1 MKSNAKKGYLIKL
14 QTLISFLQREH
25 YLEAAALV
33 WKREI
38 GDFLENS
45 LNQQNRATH
54 YTTRHATMTSK
65 AEVLKR
71 YLGGGGDDKGE
82 GKKHKK
88 LRKEKKMASTY
99 SGLKVVDGEAEE
111 WGSRGGNVEGG
122 DDAPVVVDAS
132 DLGAGYDG
140 VMQTRGSWA
149 EVEKPQ
155 TSAPAGRSGAD
166 SDSDPEPPRRRRH
179 DSSSDSDSAPPR
191 KQQQQPDGHR
201 SDSDAEPPRRPSARS
216 SDLEPLHP
224 PPILTASGHVP
235 GLQTGES
242 FRQHEARVR
251 SEKEAALSRVKPELA
266 GKDAETTYR
275 DRKGRKLDMLNEFMR
290 QQAVAQGKEVQLER
304 ARVEWGKGTVQ
315 KQSAESAARELEILA
330 DEPFARTVDDPRTE
344 ALRKQEL
351 REGDPMAE
359 YFANKRRAEEEA
371 GAGAGTGAGGQP
383 RQRKPI
389 YKGPAPP
396 LNRFNILPGYR
407 WDGNDRGSGWE
418 GRLLKA
424 LNDRKSLKSD
434 GQAYLMQEM

>member
-1 MKSNAKKGYLIKL
+1 MA
-14 QTLISFLQREH
+14 
-25 YLEAAALV
+25 
-33 WKREI
+33 
-38 GDFLENS
+38 
-45 LNQQNRATH
+45 
-54 YTTRHATMTSK
+54 SK

-71 YLGGGGDDKGE
+71 YLGGGSDDKGE
-82 GKKHKK
+82 VKKHKK
-88 LRKEKKMASTY
+88 QRKEKTITKKY

-111 WGSRGGNVEGG
+111 WGSSGGNVEGD

-140 VMQTRGSWA
+140 VKQSRGSWA
-149 EVEKPQ
+149 EVESSKPQ
-155 TSAPAGRSGAD
+155 SSGPARRSGAD

-191 KQQQQPDGHR
+191 KQQPDGHR
-201 SDSDAEPPRRPSARS
+201 SDSDPEPPRRPSARS
-216 SDLEPLHP
+216 SDLEPVHP
-224 PPILTASGHVP
+224 PPILTVSGHVP
-235 GLQTGES
+235 GLQTGDS

-275 DRKGRKLDMLNEFMR
+275 DRKGRKLDMLTEFMR

-371 GAGAGTGAGGQP
+371 GGTGAGGQP
-383 RQRKPI
+383 RPRKPI

-434 GQAYLMQEM
+434 GQAYLMQDM